1 MLPRFT
7 VAEKQ
12 DELKFLATLFKP
24 HATLFEVGGAV
35 RDEMLGIESFDIDV
49 CAQLKVEDVKKI
61 LSTSDFVVSDKNLR
75 MGTVHISHG
84 DFLCEYT
91 TFRTDSYDSTSG
103 EHTPKDVCFTSD
115 MSLDARRRDFK
126 CNALYKDIL
135 TGEIVDLLGGKED
148 IENKIIS
155 TADTPQI
162 VFEADGL
169 RVLRMVRFASE
180 LGFEVEKETF
190 EVAKRNAWRVEDIA
204 VERIADELKKI
215 FAADKKHPSL
225 CLADAHVRGIRM
237 LDSLGLV
244 DLLLPELASLKGLP
258 QPKRYHLYD
267 AYEHSLKAYEYAP
280 PRLRFAALIHDV
292 GKAEAVR
299 LNGNMHDHAQ
309 IGAQM
314 AEKICKR
321 FKMPTAE
328 QKRIVRLVALH
339 MTDING
345 DTSTAKLRRFVALNY
360 DIIFDL
366 CDLMDA
372 DALASSGK
380 IDRENRI
387 RTIANEMQFDG
398 TPLSIKDLKVNGNDL
413 IALGVAENKRSE
425 ILKDLWLDTVMN
437 PLLDD
442 RDKALAY
449 IEKRK

>member
-49 CAQLKVEDVKKI
+49 CAQLKVENVKKI

-103 EHTPKDVCFTSD
+103 EHTPKDVRFTSD
-115 MSLDARRRDFK
+115 MNLDARRRDFK
-126 CNALYKDIL
+126 CNAFYKDIL

-204 VERIADELKKI
+204 VERIADELKKN
-215 FAADKKHPSL
+215 L
-225 CLADAHVRGIRM
+225 CGRQ
-237 LDSLGLV
+237 
-244 DLLLPELASLKGLP
+244 EASLALSCGRTRQRNK
-258 QPKRYHLYD
+258 D
-267 AYEHSLKAYEYAP
+267 A
-280 PRLRFAALIHDV
+280 RFA
-292 GKAEAVR
+292 R
-299 LNGNMHDHAQ
+299 
-309 IGAQM
+309 
-314 AEKICKR
+314 
-321 FKMPTAE
+321 T
-328 QKRIVRLVALH
+328 
-339 MTDING
+339 
-345 DTSTAKLRRFVALNY
+345 RRFAFARTCFAQRIAATEALSP
-360 DIIFDL
+360 L
-366 CDLMDA
+366 
-372 DALASSGK
+372 
-380 IDRENRI
+380 RRI
-387 RTIANEMQFDG
+387 RTLAQ
-398 TPLSIKDLKVNGNDL
+398 SVRVR
-413 IALGVAENKRSE
+413 AAEIE
-425 ILKDLWLDTVMN
+425 IC
-437 PLLDD
+437 
-442 RDKALAY
+442 RAY
-449 IEKRK
+449 S